1 MLKNIIEY
9 QVEETKLIK
18 LENELTKSAS
28 REKAS
33 EIQQVLKSQQSELI
47 SLENLAKKTNNNF
60 NNALKK
66 YEEYMKKL
74 DELEKEI
81 STADPEKSELYEKMY
96 KDFLAIGTTLE
107 KEIVKIK
114 NEVKKISESYEEIIK
129 KSKTLRT
136 EFDKHFSVYKKLKD
150 KNEPIIE
157 ELKAKLQKLEKNI
170 DSKIMTIYKQKRD
183 SHKFPVF
190 SPLMDKK
197 CGGCRMDV
205 SASKL
210 EQMKTTELGIIECE
224 NCGRY
229 IYQN

>member
-9 QVEETKLIK
+9 QLEETKLIK
-18 LENELTKSAS
+18 LENELTESAS
-28 REKAS
+28 RKKAS

-47 SLENLAKKTNNNF
+47 TLENLAKKTNNNF
-60 NNALKK
+60 STAVKK

-74 DELEKEI
+74 DALEKEI
-81 STADPEKSELYEKMY
+81 ESASPEKSELYEKMY
-96 KDFLAIGTTLE
+96 KDFISIGATLE
-107 KEIVKIK
+107 KEIIKIR
-114 NEVKKISESYEEIIK
+114 NEVKKISENYEDIIK

-150 KNEPIIE
+150 KNEPAIA
-157 ELKAKLQKLEKNI
+157 ELKTKLEKLEKNI

-183 SHKFPVF
+183 GHKFPVF
-190 SPLMDKK
+190 SPLMEKK
-197 CGGCRMDV
+197 FGGCRMDI

-210 EQMKTTELGIIECE
+210 EQMKTSELGIIECE

>member
-9 QVEETKLIK
+9 QLEETKLIK
-18 LENELTKSAS
+18 LENELTKSTS

-47 SLENLAKKTNNNF
+47 SLENLAKKTNSNF

-96 KDFLAIGTTLE
+96 KDFLAIGATLE

-114 NEVKKISESYEEIIK
+114 NEVKKISESYEDIIK

-150 KNEPIIE
+150 KNEPMIE
-157 ELKAKLQKLEKNI
+157 ELKEKLEKLEKSI

-183 SHKFPVF
+183 GHKFPVF

-197 CGGCRMDV
+197 CGGCRMDI